1 MLIKDIL
8 RKNNIKI
15 KAIEKDRLI
24 FYSSE
29 DSEKALKALKTLPD
43 YRVLMDKEKPE
54 IINLKYIKQDIKKQK
69 VSEETV
75 SGDIGGAEPPV
86 VYKKKEKENLFRRFL
101 NQKSNG

>member
-1 MLIKDIL
+1 MIIKEIL

-24 FYSSE
+24 FYSAE
-29 DSEKALKALKTLPD
+29 DALKALKALKVVPD
-43 YRVLMDKEKPE
+43 YKVLINTETPE

-101 NQKSNG
+101 NQKSND